1 MASVFET
8 VTSLLEQDE
17 NLDRLSSMV
26 DTDPERIRSLIRAAT
41 PAVIGGVADR
51 AAEPGG
57 VDNVVGLLDR
67 FDRSLLTD
75 FAGFVALDETGPG
88 NSVLDHL
95 FGANQNALAGA
106 IAEQSRNTP
115 LSVTGILP
123 TLAPVVMA
131 AINARRLDDGLDAA
145 GLVALLGSEKTELSD
160 RGIFDFGW
168 LHKSLAGVS
177 AGAPQV
183 AKGAGAPIAA
193 GAAVAAATVGAA
205 AAAAAGSGSSS
216 GGGTATAV
224 AERPSSTAT
233 TTEPQQPTESIPDSS
248 PSARSETASAPGG
261 SSDIPGSTSAGAGD
275 RGTKAWLPM
284 VLGGLAIALLVA
296 WGLSLLG
303 GGSDSETDAGGDR
316 AAVVDDAASGS
327 TQVDETEAAGS
338 ADADDISGDTS
349 GDTDNGSDS
358 ADSNSTDP
366 SSDDASSD
374 NPTGADGA
382 TIDAEALQTQINE
395 ALAAGGLP
403 DVVAAVADDG
413 TVTLAGSVDSET
425 AKLAV
430 EAGIGGVDGVTRVD
444 NRIEVVATTDGNGGS
459 DGTEDGTEDGSTA
472 TDESA
477 SADADTLNNE
487 LGLESITF
495 ETASARITAEGEV
508 VLNQVATYLTAN
520 PDIQVEIAGHT
531 DSDGEEATN
540 LVLSQARADAVLA
553 YLSGKGVASERMT
566 SVGYGETQPI
576 TTNDTIEGK
585 AANRRIDF
593 IIQ

>member
-17 NLDRLSSMV
+17 NLDRLSSMI
-26 DTDPERIRSLIRAAT
+26 DAAPERVRSLIQVAT

-57 VDNVVGLLDR
+57 GDNVVTMLDR

-75 FAGFVALDETGPG
+75 FAGFVALGENGPG
-88 NSVLDHL
+88 NAVLDHL

-106 IAEQSRNTP
+106 VAEQSRNTP
-115 LSVTGILP
+115 SSVTAILP

-131 AINARRLDDGLDAA
+131 AINARRLDDGLDAT
-145 GLVALLGSEKTELSD
+145 GLMALLGSEKAELSD
-160 RGIFDFGW
+160 RRMFDFGW
-168 LHKSLAGVS
+168 LQKSLAGVS
-177 AGAPQV
+177 AGAPQAAQV
-183 AKGAGAPIAA
+183 EVAPIAT
-193 GAAVAAATVGAA
+193 GAAVGAVAAAGPV
-205 AAAAAGSGSSS
+205 SGSSPSS
-216 GGGTATAV
+216 GGGTATAL

-233 TTEPQQPTESIPDSS
+233 TEPQQPTESTPD
-248 PSARSETASAPGG
+248 PGFDAGPGTASAPGG
-261 SSDIPGSTSAGAGD
+261 SPDDPDSAGHGAGD
-275 RGTKAWLPM
+275 RRAKAWLPM
-284 VLGGLAIALLVA
+284 VLGGLVIALLLA
-296 WGLSLLG
+296 WVLSLFG
-303 GGSDSETDAGGDR
+303 GGSDSEAGASDEP
-316 AAVVDDAASGS
+316 AAVVDDTGATDDAGSGS
-327 TQVDETEAAGS
+327 TQADETESAES
-338 ADADDISGDTS
+338 ADATSDASGDTA
-349 GDTDNGSDS
+349 NGPV
-358 ADSNSTDP
+358 DSNV
-366 SSDDASSD
+366 
-374 NPTGADGA
+374 ADGA

-403 DVVAAVADDG
+403 DVVAAVAGDG

-430 EAGIGGVDGVTRVD
+430 EAGIRGVDGVTRVD
-444 NRIEVVATTDGNGGS
+444 NRIEVVAATDG
-459 DGTEDGTEDGSTA
+459 DGSTA

-477 SADADTLNNE
+477 AADADTLNNE
-487 LGLESITF
+487 LSLESITF
-495 ETASARITAEGEV
+495 ETTSARITAEGEA
-508 VLNQVATYLTAN
+508 VLDQVATYLNAN

-540 LVLSQARADAVLA
+540 LILSQARADAVLA

-576 TTNDTIEGK
+576 TTNDTVEGK